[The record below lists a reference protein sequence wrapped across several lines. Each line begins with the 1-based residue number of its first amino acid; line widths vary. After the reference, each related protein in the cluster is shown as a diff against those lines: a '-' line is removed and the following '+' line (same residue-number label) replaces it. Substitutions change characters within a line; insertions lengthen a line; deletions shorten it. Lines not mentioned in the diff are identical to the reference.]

1 MLGVRSTGLLY
12 PSGFAR
18 LAAHKQEYRPLA
30 ARVRRAWETGVVPL
44 PSKIDFD
51 NAIRLA
57 EDAILASLVEPD
69 DLRKNEIAMWKS
81 EDVSLPNAG
90 IEIRKRENFA
100 LYMGWRLGGVVV
112 VWEKKCD
119 GVWQLTSEDSGY
131 LTKGSSG
138 DRWLTRMPGSGSL
151 VESSKNKVV
160 LKANF
165 QKSLHD
171 ELTPL
176 RLFFS

>member
-1 MLGVRSTGLLY
+1 MPDDSLHPMLGVRSTGLLY

-51 NAIRLA
+51 NAIPWLKMPSWQ
-57 EDAILASLVEPD
+57 DLVEPD

-90 IEIRKRENFA
+90 IEIRKRREFCSYGVA
-100 LYMGWRLGGVVV
+100 FRGVVV
-112 VWEKKCD
+112 VWERKM
-119 GVWQLTSEDSGY
+119 
-131 LTKGSSG
+131 
-138 DRWLTRMPGSGSL
+138 RWSVAT
-151 VESSKNKVV
+151 
-160 LKANF
+160 
-165 QKSLHD
+165 D
-171 ELTPL
+171 E
-176 RLFFS
+176 